1 MNIMGGMFL
10 VKFAVN
16 LHLSASVIT
25 NTDSGENVFGRL
37 RTCSRSGAVSSL
49 NKFTQIKSGFVL
61 TQSAHVMSMV
71 DVTRLMEKMS
81 HVVALRERPGLHQ
94 DSPAN
99 IDLHS
104 KVDSVFRDGRSF
116 EGVCINK
123 MSATS

>member
-1 MNIMGGMFL
+1 MGGMFL

-16 LHLSASVIT
+16 LHLS
-25 NTDSGENVFGRL
+25 VFGHYKHRVWRECL
-37 RTCSRSGAVSSL
+37 WQTAHLQSFWSCLKPQPVHSNQVLICADPVRTC
-49 NKFTQIKSGFVL
+49 
-61 TQSAHVMSMV
+61 HVHG
-71 DVTRLMEKMS
+71 RCYQA
-81 HVVALRERPGLHQ
+81 VVALRERPGLHQ

-99 IDLHS
+99 IHLHS